1 MVSVF
6 LFLHCYSAYPRWPDC
21 CILSQ
26 AMRRTREEEE
36 MHRVT
41 IIASLYR
48 TARDRLRSLVRPQ
61 NTGGVVNID
70 LLMCALLAAPL
81 GPPWCAFFHTLS
93 QLHRQGNEYRKE
105 YRPLWCVHW
114 PRCVGRRGVG
124 VEIRGSKSPT
134 VATVA
139 ARTCMRWVR
148 VQASEETPCRWH
160 STTKGWVQ
168 SAEIGSIMCY
178 SYLPTPLH
186 SISAYWPVP
195 RQTGAFFYFSFPFFF
210 YSSTRQKKRLNTAVK
225 MNTKAFGIFIFI
237 WWNFN
242 SVFVT
247 HFFFFQNVS
256 IRNVTA
262 GYWENPAMYLLET
275 FLKTL
280 INQCI
285 YPLAFF
291 VWRIYRLCSKILH
304 QVHHKRVHEREL

>member
-1 MVSVF
+1 M
-6 LFLHCYSAYPRWPDC
+6 Y
-21 CILSQ
+21 
-26 AMRRTREEEE
+26 
-36 MHRVT
+36 
-41 IIASLYR
+41 

-81 GPPWCAFFHTLS
+81 SPPWCAFFHTLS

-195 RQTGAFFYFSFPFFF
+195 RQTGAFLFFFIPFFF
-210 YSSTRQKKRLNTAVK
+210 FLFINT
-225 MNTKAFGIFIFI
+225 
-237 WWNFN
+237 
-242 SVFVT
+242 S
-247 HFFFFQNVS
+247 
-256 IRNVTA
+256 
-262 GYWENPAMYLLET
+262 
-275 FLKTL
+275 
-280 INQCI
+280 
-285 YPLAFF
+285 
-291 VWRIYRLCSKILH
+291 
-304 QVHHKRVHEREL
+304 ERD